1 MNNKPI
7 KIYLGDLTYD
17 TITVSTNNVPLNIG
31 YIASYCIKRFGSKV
45 EIILFKYINEIEQAI
60 LKSPPDI
67 LGLSNYCWN
76 QNIGSEMFSLLHK
89 ENPNAL
95 SVWGGPN
102 FPKDRLSQEKW
113 LNEFPEVDV
122 YITEEGEIGFANIV
136 ENVLK
141 IRNQEKIRSSIS
153 AKPVDSCIVRNK
165 DGNYQFSNTSERIR
179 NLEDI
184 PSPYLTRLMDKFFD
198 GQLDPIIQTSRGCP
212 FKCTYCVDGSHLV
225 NKVNRYNLERIKKEL
240 EYIAQHVPDKI
251 TTLGISDLNFGM
263 HKGDLEICDAIIE
276 IQKRYNYP
284 HIVGAATGKNSKERI
299 IETIKRLSGSLV
311 LTLSVQSMD
320 KQVLN
325 NIKRDNISEKDII
338 DLAPTIKNSGLQTK
352 AEVILGLPGDN
363 YEAHTYTLKSL
374 LDAEIDEILVF
385 SCMLLPGSELYPHE
399 ERKKWN
405 LKSKHRIL
413 PRDFAKLSNGKIIL
427 ETEEVVVGTEQMT
440 FDEYV
445 KLRVFNFILRVTSTD
460 KVYSPLKK
468 FLKEQNIK
476 LFDLVEMML
485 KNIENAP
492 DSIKDI
498 CKAYRRSTIDE
509 LWDSAE
515 ELIAN
520 YQQESEYKK
529 LLDGRAGIN
538 VLYHYQALVMVSCM
552 KEWTEYI
559 FATLK
564 DLLNKKQQFNEA
576 QSRQFN
582 DIVNYSLGI
591 SFNPLGK
598 NRMSINP
605 KYEFN
610 YNITEWLNNN
620 AKLSLSS
627 FKFSSN
633 EEIEFRFTED
643 QFNTIQNRLAQ
654 FDDNIISI
662 SKALFT
668 GTIIP
673 SHFFWRNPFIV
684 DKYNE
689 KKSQQDLSQLK

>member
-1 MNNKPI
+1 M
-7 KIYLGDLTYD
+7 
-17 TITVSTNNVPLNIG
+17 
-31 YIASYCIKRFGSKV
+31 
-45 EIILFKYINEIEQAI
+45 
-60 LKSPPDI
+60 
-67 LGLSNYCWN
+67 
-76 QNIGSEMFSLLHK
+76 
-89 ENPNAL
+89 
-95 SVWGGPN
+95 
-102 FPKDRLSQEKW
+102 
-113 LNEFPEVDV
+113 NEFPEVDV

-363 YEAHTYTLKSL
+363 YEAHTYTLKTL

-427 ETEEVVVGTEQMT
+427 ETEE
-440 FDEYV
+440 
-445 KLRVFNFILRVTSTD
+445 
-460 KVYSPLKK
+460 
-468 FLKEQNIK
+468 FLNI
-476 LFDLVEMML
+476 MMM
-485 KNIENAP
+485 N
-492 DSIKDI
+492 
-498 CKAYRRSTIDE
+498 
-509 LWDSAE
+509 
-515 ELIAN
+515 
-520 YQQESEYKK
+520 
-529 LLDGRAGIN
+529 
-538 VLYHYQALVMVSCM
+538 
-552 KEWTEYI
+552 
-559 FATLK
+559 
-564 DLLNKKQQFNEA
+564 
-576 QSRQFN
+576 
-582 DIVNYSLGI
+582 
-591 SFNPLGK
+591 
-598 NRMSINP
+598 
-605 KYEFN
+605 
-610 YNITEWLNNN
+610 
-620 AKLSLSS
+620 
-627 FKFSSN
+627 
-633 EEIEFRFTED
+633 
-643 QFNTIQNRLAQ
+643 
-654 FDDNIISI
+654 
-662 SKALFT
+662 
-668 GTIIP
+668 
-673 SHFFWRNPFIV
+673 
-684 DKYNE
+684 
-689 KKSQQDLSQLK
+689 

>member
-352 AEVILGLPGDN
+352 AEVILGLPG
-363 YEAHTYTLKSL
+363 
-374 LDAEIDEILVF
+374 
-385 SCMLLPGSELYPHE
+385 
-399 ERKKWN
+399 
-405 LKSKHRIL
+405 
-413 PRDFAKLSNGKIIL
+413 
-427 ETEEVVVGTEQMT
+427 
-440 FDEYV
+440 
-445 KLRVFNFILRVTSTD
+445 
-460 KVYSPLKK
+460 
-468 FLKEQNIK
+468 
-476 LFDLVEMML
+476 
-485 KNIENAP
+485 
-492 DSIKDI
+492 
-498 CKAYRRSTIDE
+498 
-509 LWDSAE
+509 
-515 ELIAN
+515 
-520 YQQESEYKK
+520 
-529 LLDGRAGIN
+529 
-538 VLYHYQALVMVSCM
+538 
-552 KEWTEYI
+552 
-559 FATLK
+559 
-564 DLLNKKQQFNEA
+564 
-576 QSRQFN
+576 
-582 DIVNYSLGI
+582 
-591 SFNPLGK
+591 
-598 NRMSINP
+598 
-605 KYEFN
+605 
-610 YNITEWLNNN
+610 
-620 AKLSLSS
+620 
-627 FKFSSN
+627 
-633 EEIEFRFTED
+633 
-643 QFNTIQNRLAQ
+643 
-654 FDDNIISI
+654 
-662 SKALFT
+662 
-668 GTIIP
+668 
-673 SHFFWRNPFIV
+673 
-684 DKYNE
+684 
-689 KKSQQDLSQLK
+689 